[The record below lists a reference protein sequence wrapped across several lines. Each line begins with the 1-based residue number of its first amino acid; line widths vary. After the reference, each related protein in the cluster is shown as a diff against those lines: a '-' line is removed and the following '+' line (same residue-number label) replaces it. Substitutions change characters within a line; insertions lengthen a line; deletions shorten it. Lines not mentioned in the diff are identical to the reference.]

1 MIMTLNEFIDK
12 YDREDSII
20 LLEGKRNVLESDRQK
35 LVALGQLLASRTSKM
50 IFRSG
55 NALGSDK
62 LFSEGVSAVNDRRLQ
77 VITPYTGHRDKTNQA
92 YETIS
97 LDDLNIANEPEVIYG
112 SKGNKKMGKLIDQLM
127 AGNKNR
133 NSVKAAYIL
142 RDTVKV
148 IGTKTVQPCTFSIFY
163 DDLKKPQEGGTG
175 HTMNVCEEN
184 EVPFI
189 DQRTWFDWLDK

>member
-1 MIMTLNEFIDK
+1 MTLNEFIDK
-12 YDREDSII
+12 YDRESSII
-20 LLEGKRNVLESDRQK
+20 LLEGKRSVLENDQQK

-55 NALGSDK
+55 NAPGSDQ
-62 LFSEGVSAVNDRRLQ
+62 LFSEGVSAIDDERLQ
-77 VITPYTGHRDKTNQA
+77 VITPYTDHRKKTNKA
-92 YETIS
+92 YQTIS

-127 AGNKNR
+127 AGKKNR
-133 NSVKAAYIL
+133 NSIKAAYIL

-163 DDLKKPQEGGTG
+163 DDLKNPQEGGTG

-184 EVPFI
+184 DVPFI
-189 DQRTWFDWLDK
+189 DQRSWFDWLEQ